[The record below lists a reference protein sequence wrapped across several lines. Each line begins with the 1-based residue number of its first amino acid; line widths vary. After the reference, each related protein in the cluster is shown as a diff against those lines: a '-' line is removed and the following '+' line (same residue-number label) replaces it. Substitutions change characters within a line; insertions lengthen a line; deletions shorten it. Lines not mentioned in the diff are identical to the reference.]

1 MKKSKQSTDPKFKE
15 FYDQQPYHLKM
26 MMDGLNIN
34 SFEDLHK
41 MCLLMDIDPDK
52 VQDYADKHGDDS
64 LPLLDDVRLN
74 DDIFGYEDE
83 DDEDYDEEDTD
94 FDLSPGFPEVLFISG
109 QEQKEYH
116 LRIKLNNAPVPV
128 WREIKVPSNISLA
141 LLSFI
146 IEETMGWQHEHLHMF
161 RDKNT
166 FYKNRKIIKAE
177 EGMFA
182 WHKSRILPTE
192 DYSLSD
198 LLNQKGKRVKY
209 DYDFGDSWE
218 HDVWMKG
225 VADYTDDHQP
235 GLYLVKAEGACPPE
249 NCGGVWGYTDL
260 LHLKNKKRKNNDEKQ
275 RLEWYGIDKH
285 FDESAVDT
293 ETLALYL
300 ADMWNNIVDTDN
312 N

>member
-34 SFEDLHK
+34 SFEDLLK

-74 DDIFGYEDE
+74 DDIFSYEDE
-83 DDEDYDEEDTD
+83 DYEDYDEEDTD

-128 WREIKVPSNISLA
+128 WREIKVPSNTSLEFLA
-141 LLSFI
+141 YI
-146 IEETMGWQHEHLHMF
+146 IEEAMGWWHEHLHMF
-161 RDKNT
+161 RDKDT
-166 FYKNRKIIKAE
+166 LYKNRKEIKIE
-177 EGMFA
+177 RGMLP
-182 WHKSRILPTE
+182 WGESRNQPTE
-192 DYSLSD
+192 EYALSD
-198 LLNQKGKRVKY
+198 LLNMKGKRIKFE
-209 DYDFGDSWE
+209 YDFGDSWE

-225 VADYTDDHQP
+225 VSDYTDEHQP
-235 GLYLVKAEGACPPE
+235 GLYLVKAEGTCPPE
-249 NCGGVWGYTDL
+249 DCGGVWGYANL
-260 LHLKNKKRKNNDEKQ
+260 LEIKNKNRKTREEKD
-275 RLEWYGIDKH
+275 RLEWYGIDKYY
-285 FDESAVDT
+285 DEHDPNEEELTSSLEDLWNEAT
-293 ETLALYL
+293 E
-300 ADMWNNIVDTDN
+300 
-312 N
+312 